1 MYSRQDSEWLD
12 ARIRERAENLK
23 QRRLANRDPNIPVID
38 ASKFSQPLSD
48 LAIALTHKVEREGP
62 GTMGLSSVPV
72 DISIILRQLNQTYN
86 LIRFINAD
94 DTRFGLVGYH
104 QPYSFVSL
112 PLVRTMID
120 GLYNCTALLYVP
132 SRAHTFRI
140 SGYFRIREAIRT
152 DEAKYAHD
160 PAWKVSLDMAR
171 ANLQQG
177 MRADGF
183 TDADLDDRVNE
194 WPLLGKY
201 LGTKPDTPH
210 RQMLRKLT
218 LGFWKEY
225 SSISHASY
233 DGLINIF
240 PMIATDRLQHE
251 NRPTV
256 DEAVDRHIAMHF
268 GRAAGVL
275 LCLLTEIQHYFRFDG
290 AHIDKRLGELW
301 GALIPMLEVRE
312 LYDFRFRSLLKEP
325 PDISP

>member
-1 MYSRQDSEWLD
+1 
-12 ARIRERAENLK
+12 
-23 QRRLANRDPNIPVID
+23 
-38 ASKFSQPLSD
+38 
-48 LAIALTHKVEREGP
+48 
-62 GTMGLSSVPV
+62 MGSSPVPV
-72 DISIILRQLNQTYN
+72 DIGVILRQLNQTYN

-94 DTRFGLVGYH
+94 ETRFGVVGYL

-120 GLYNCTALLYVP
+120 GFYNCTALLYNP
-132 SRAHTFRI
+132 SNSHTFRI

-152 DEAKYAHD
+152 DEARYSND
-160 PAWKVSLDMAR
+160 PAWRQYLDVVR
-171 ANLQQG
+171 GNLQKG

-183 TDADLDDRVNE
+183 TDADLDNKANE

-210 RQMLRKLT
+210 KQMLRKLT

-233 DGLINIF
+233 DGLVNIF
-240 PMIATDRLQHE
+240 PMIAMDRLPHE
-251 NRPTV
+251 KRPIV
-256 DEAVDRHIAMHF
+256 DEAVDRFITMHF

-275 LCLLTEIQHYFRFDG
+275 LCLLTQIQHYFRFDG
-290 AHIDKRLGELW
+290 ADIDKRLGEIW

-312 LYDFRFRSLLKEP
+312 LYEFKFRSLLKEP
-325 PDISP
+325 PDLNP